1 MQNNYTLKL
10 VKSTSYDPWYNL
22 ALEEHLFNKAED
34 NEIIFYLWQNDNTV
48 VIGRN
53 QNPWRECRYTEL
65 ERDEGKLARRLSG
78 GGAVYHD
85 LGNMNFTFIMK
96 ESLYN
101 VEKQLQVI
109 INGVKKLGIN
119 AEFSGRNDILVEGKK
134 FSGNAFYSDEGR
146 CYHHGTLLVDSD
158 ISKLC
163 QYLKVSK
170 EKMESKGI
178 KSVQARVINLKEI
191 NTSIDIKKLSEALEI
206 SFQEVYNS
214 SISENAIMSGDTSE
228 FKELYD
234 KYSSWKWRY
243 GETPNFQI
251 SFYNRFSWGDLDINL
266 NLRDGEVMSIAI
278 FSDAM
283 DYKLIK
289 DMEKSIQGIKFEKLE
304 ILQKLEMLNE
314 IYDKNIISDIENW
327 LNEKDI

>member
-1 MQNNYTLKL
+1 MQNNYRLKL
-10 VKSTSYDPWYNL
+10 IKSTSYDPWYNL
-22 ALEEHLFNKAED
+22 ALEEHLFNKVED

-65 ERDEGKLARRLSG
+65 EGDGGRLARRLSG

-134 FSGNAFYSDEGR
+134 FSGNAFYFDEGR

-158 ISKLC
+158 MSKLS
-163 QYLKVSK
+163 QYLQVSK

-178 KSVQARVINLKEI
+178 KSVQARVINLNDI
-191 NTSIDIKKLSEALEI
+191 NPSIDIKNLSEALAI

-214 SISENAIMSGDTSE
+214 NISEKAIMSGDTAE

-266 NLRDGEVMSIAI
+266 DLRDGEVVAIAI

-283 DYKLIK
+283 DSKLIK
-289 DMEKSIQGIKFEKLE
+289 DVEKSLQGIKFEKLE
-304 ILQKLEMLNE
+304 ILKELKKLSET
-314 IYDKNIISDIENW
+314 YDENIISDIENW
-327 LNEKDI
+327 INEKAI

>member
-22 ALEEHLFNKAED
+22 AIEEHLFNKVKDSEV
-34 NEIIFYLWQNDNTV
+34 IFYLWQNDNTV

-109 INGVKKLGIN
+109 INGVKKLEIN

-134 FSGNAFYSDEGR
+134 FSGNAFYFDEGR

-158 ISKLC
+158 MSKLS
-163 QYLKVSK
+163 QFLQVSK

-178 KSVQARVINLKEI
+178 KSVQARVINLKGI
-191 NTSIDIKKLSEALEI
+191 NPSIDIKKLSEALEI

-214 SISENAIMSGDTSE
+214 SISERAIMSGDTAE
-228 FKELYD
+228 FKALYD

-251 SFYNRFSWGDLDINL
+251 SLYNRFCWGDLDINL
-266 NLRDGEVMSIAI
+266 NLRDGEVVEIAI

-283 DYKLIK
+283 DSKLIK
-289 DMEKSIQGIKFEKLE
+289 DMEKSLQGIKFEKLE
-304 ILQKLEMLNE
+304 ILKELNKLSET
-314 IYDKNIISDIENW
+314 YDENIISDVENW
-327 LNEKDI
+327 INEKDI

>member
-1 MQNNYTLKL
+1 MQNNYILKL

-22 ALEEHLFNKAED
+22 ALEEYLFNKVKE
-34 NEIIFYLWQNDNTV
+34 NEVIFYLWQNDNTV

-53 QNPWRECRYTEL
+53 QNPWRECKYTEL
-65 ERDEGKLARRLSG
+65 ERDGGKLARRLSG

-85 LGNMNFTFIMK
+85 LGNMNFTFIMR

-134 FSGNAFYSDEGR
+134 FSGNAFYFDEGR
-146 CYHHGTLLVDSD
+146 CYHHGTLLISSD
-158 ISKLC
+158 MSKLS
-163 QYLKVSK
+163 QYLQVSK

-178 KSVQARVINLKEI
+178 KSVQGRVINLREI
-191 NTSIDIKKLSEALEI
+191 NPSIDIKKLSKALEI
-206 SFQEVYNS
+206 SFQEVYNN
-214 SISENAIMSGDTSE
+214 SIGEKVIMSGGTTE
-228 FKELYD
+228 FKEIYD

-243 GETPNFQI
+243 GETPKFQI

-266 NLRDGEVMSIAI
+266 NLRDGEVVEVAI

-283 DYKLIK
+283 DSKMIK
-289 DMEKSIQGIKFEKLE
+289 HIEKSLQGIKFEKLE
-304 ILQKLEMLNE
+304 ILQKLKKSSE
-314 IYDKNIISDIENW
+314 IYDKNIISDMENW
-327 LNEKDI
+327 INEKDI